1 MKAIREQ
8 VSLTFSIVHA
18 FGFLLNIIHLSKKG
32 NIFDIC
38 VHILITIS
46 QISMVFLLVV
56 EQPLTFVLDE
66 AHI

>member
-8 VSLTFSIVHA
+8 VSLPFSIVHA
-18 FGFLLNIIHLSKKG
+18 FGFLLNIIHLSKKS

-38 VHILITIS
+38 VRILSTIS

-56 EQPLTFVLDE
+56 EQTFTFVLDE

>member
-8 VSLTFSIVHA
+8 VPLPFSIVQA
-18 FGFLLNIIHLSKKG
+18 FGFLLNIIHLSEKG

-38 VHILITIS
+38 VDIISTIS
-46 QISMVFLLVV
+46 QIPMVFLLVV
-56 EQPLTFVLDE
+56 EQTFTFVLDE

>member
-8 VSLTFSIVHA
+8 VPLPFSIVQA
-18 FGFLLNIIHLSKKG
+18 FGFLLNIIHLSEKG

-38 VHILITIS
+38 VHILSTIS
-46 QISMVFLLVV
+46 QIPMVFLLVV
-56 EQPLTFVLDE
+56 EQTFTFVLDE

>member
-8 VSLTFSIVHA
+8 VSLPFSIVHA
-18 FGFLLNIIHLSKKG
+18 FGFLLNIIHLSKKS
-32 NIFDIC
+32 NIFDIF
-38 VHILITIS
+38 VRILSTIS

-56 EQPLTFVLDE
+56 EQTFTFVLDE